1 MGARVRIPEGYH
13 AVTPYFTVAAADR
26 FVAFLVDVFDGSVV
40 LEKRDKNN
48 AVPHAR
54 VRIGDTIIMLNEAN
68 EDYSEN
74 ISQMHLFVSDVEETF
89 AKALSAGA
97 AAIMEPN
104 VRPHGDR
111 MAGVKDP
118 CGNIW
123 WIATPS

>member
-1 MGARVRIPEGYH
+1 M
-13 AVTPYFTVAAADR
+13 
-26 FVAFLVDVFDGSVV
+26 
-40 LEKRDKNN
+40 
-48 AVPHAR
+48 
-54 VRIGDTIIMLNEAN
+54 MNEAN